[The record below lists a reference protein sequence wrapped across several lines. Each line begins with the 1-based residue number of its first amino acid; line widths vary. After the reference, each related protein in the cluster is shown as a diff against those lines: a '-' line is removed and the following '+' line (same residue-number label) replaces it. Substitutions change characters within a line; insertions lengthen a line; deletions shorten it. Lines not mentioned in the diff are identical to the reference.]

1 MSNNQRVM
9 DSLDDW
15 LLMRWFKYG
24 WKINGML
31 FLQLL
36 KYVQFSGC
44 LRVNFGWSYVTTG
57 WLYVNIGCLIKSISS
72 GFLELRC
79 FSQECYRLLKAVPIA
94 KPAGCLEIASCGTY
108 LDLEMA
114 LFSAPTLFGRICAH
128 SGFLWSLDW
137 KMCICA
143 LMDGHRRF
151 FPGIYARKCAPWIF
165 AWKRTKWKNVNS
177 GAISLLWGKN
187 RSSSIFSSNENW
199 SALFRLCTYG

>member
-1 MSNNQRVM
+1 M

-36 KYVQFSGC
+36 KDVQFSGC

-57 WLYVNIGCLIKSISS
+57 WLYVNIGCSIKSISS

-79 FSQECYRLLKAVPIA
+79 FSQECCRLLKAVPIA

-143 LMDGHRRF
+143 LTDGHRRF
-151 FPGIYARKCAPWIF
+151 FPGIKPLENALWIF
-165 AWKRTKWKNVNS
+165 AWKTHKVEKCQQWCNYTP
-177 GAISLLWGKN
+177 LGKKP
-187 RSSSIFSSNENW
+187 RSSSMFSDCARMVNHEHPS
-199 SALFRLCTYG
+199 

>member
-1 MSNNQRVM
+1 MVERSM
-9 DSLDDW
+9 
-15 LLMRWFKYG
+15 
-24 WKINGML
+24 
-31 FLQLL
+31 
-36 KYVQFSGC
+36 GC
-44 LRVNFGWSYVTTG
+44 CFCNYWNMFNSVDVCVSTFGWSYVTTG

-177 GAISLLWGKN
+177 GAITLLWGKN

-199 SALFRLCTYG
+199 SALFPIVHVWLTMSIHDSRLIQGQVPIWLY